1 MSLRLNFLVRGFLM
15 EPFENRRKQAQAIME
30 EKDVAALQV
39 SSRENYYYLT
49 GDVRNVA
56 RLFLPQK
63 GEPTIIVFDEEVEP
77 ARQASGITDVRGWRT
92 PAQLMQHF
100 FTLVKQHG
108 VADKRAGFC
117 VHSNPGFLVYKFL
130 RSNPRMTVIENEE
143 VLMPLR
149 YVKDDEELAAMRR
162 AAEAADRGIEAA
174 IAAVKPG
181 VTEIE
186 VGAEAEHAMRKAGAM
201 RYGSSTFVDSGPHS
215 VYLHGG
221 TSHRRIESG
230 DLVVIDVH
238 PVVDMYASD
247 CARTIVCGEASPEQR
262 ALMQLYSQIQQAIIQ
277 QIKPGWKVG
286 QITRTFTENFTAK
299 GYGAQ
304 WIPGP
309 VHGVGLE
316 FEEWPHPSHY
326 FSHLEL
332 EIAENWTL
340 AIGHSI
346 LPVKGVG
353 GVKFEDTIQVTAE
366 GGARLNHAPS
376 IL

>member
-1 MSLRLNFLVRGFLM
+1 M
-15 EPFENRRKQAQAIME
+15 K
-30 EKDVAALQV
+30 EKDIAALQV
-39 SSRENYYYLT
+39 TSKENYYYLT

-56 RLFLPQK
+56 RLFLPQE
-63 GEPTIIVFDEEVEP
+63 GDPTIIVFDEEVEA
-77 ARQASGITDVRGWRT
+77 ARQASGIADVRGWRT
-92 PAQLMQHF
+92 PSQLMQHF

-108 VADKRAGFC
+108 IADKRVGFC
-117 VHSNPGFLVYKFL
+117 VHTNPGFLVYKFL
-130 RSNPRMTVIENEE
+130 RSNPKMTVIENEE
-143 VLMPLR
+143 ILMPLR
-149 YVKDDEELAAMRR
+149 YVKDAGELAAMKR
-162 AAEAADRGIEAA
+162 AAEAADKGIEAA
-174 IAAVKPG
+174 IAAIKPG

-186 VGAEAEHAMRKAGAM
+186 VGAEAEYAMRRAGAM
-201 RYGSSTFVDSGPHS
+201 RFGSSTFVDSGPHS
-215 VYLHGG
+215 IYLHGG
-221 TSHRRIESG
+221 TTRRSIENG

-247 CARTIVCGEASPEQR
+247 CARTVVCGEASREPRE
-262 ALMQLYSQIQQAIIQ
+262 LMQLYSQIQQAIIQ

-286 QITRTFTENFTAK
+286 QVTKAFTENFTAR

-326 FSHLEL
+326 FSHTEL
-332 EIAENWTL
+332 EIAEGWTL

-366 GGARLNHAPS
+366 GGKSLNRMPS
-376 IL
+376 VL

>member
-1 MSLRLNFLVRGFLM
+1 M
-15 EPFENRRKQAQAIME
+15 EPFESRRAKAQAIMK

-39 SSRENYYYLT
+39 TSKENYYYLT

-56 RLFLPQK
+56 RLFLPQE
-63 GEPTIIVFDEEVEP
+63 GAPTIIVFDEEVEP
-77 ARQASGITDVRGWRT
+77 ARHASGIQDVRGWRN

-108 VADKRAGFC
+108 VADKRVGFC
-117 VHSNPGFLVYKFL
+117 MHTNPGFLVYKFL
-130 RSNPRMTVIENEE
+130 RSNPKMTVIENEE
-143 VLMPLR
+143 ILMPLR
-149 YVKDDEELAAMRR
+149 YVKDADELAAMKR
-162 AAEAADRGIEAA
+162 AAEAADKGIEAA
-174 IAAVKPG
+174 IAAVKP
-181 VTEIE
+181 VATEIE
-186 VGAEAEHAMRKAGAM
+186 VGAEAEYAMRRAGAM

-215 VYLHGG
+215 IYLHGG
-221 TSHRRIESG
+221 TSHRKIESG

-247 CARTIVCGEASPEQR
+247 CARTVVCGQASHEQR
-262 ALMQLYSQIQQAIIQ
+262 ELMQLYSQIQQAVIQ

-286 QITRTFTENFTAK
+286 QVTRTFTENFTAK

-326 FSHLEL
+326 FSHTEL
-332 EIAENWTL
+332 KIAEGWTL

-346 LPVKGVG
+346 LPVRGVG

-366 GGARLNHAPS
+366 GGKSLNCMPS
-376 IL
+376 VL